1 MAVFAILL
9 ITATAL
15 ISSAR
20 ANIARESLDDLIS
33 VKSIGYRHQR
43 LHNFNF
49 HTSFLT

>member
-15 ISSAR
+15 ISAR